1 MGEQIR
7 EARAELRSGDP
18 AAAFVRAEKIIA
30 VDPDNPDARLLAG
43 EAATRLEKF
52 DVAVEHYSHVPRDDA
67 ESWVSARFAIAEVE
81 RFRGRLTEA
90 EQAYRAVL
98 DVEPDQPLALDRLA
112 FLLKATGRHSDARVP
127 LLKLVNLGAWR
138 PEHLV
143 WLALPTRALEVTSY
157 LEGCRRQAPEDSLAV
172 AGLAVLAMVRGEYQ
186 AAEPLWRSA
195 LPDLRSEPEYQA
207 YWGRCLWELG
217 KADEF
222 HGWWND
228 VPVAARDHAEVWYTL
243 SLFAEQLGT
252 PAEVRRCLWE
262 CLYRDPN
269 HAAALFRAGRF
280 LEDAEDGSVPPKVR
294 QRTQWISELHA
305 TVNEVDPERPDVE
318 TARRCA
324 KLLESLDRSRE
335 AAAWIDLQI
344 MNTSDPQLTS
354 ELASR
359 QRGLRTQIVSTPT
372 WIETELARFPQPDLS
387 KWKAPATSPSPSTT
401 LEGSTTFFHAE
412 PASSG
417 IDFRYFESPDETTEG
432 RRMFEFTGGG
442 VAAFD
447 FDRDGSP
454 DLYFTQGAPWPVD
467 ERQRTHLD
475 ALYRNVDGERF
486 TQVTGSAR
494 IIEPGFSQG
503 VAAGD
508 FNNDGFPDLYVA
520 NFGQNRLFENN
531 GDGTF
536 TDVSHQLPDDAAWTT
551 SCLIADLDGD
561 GLPDL
566 YDANYVEG
574 EDVATRICS
583 TSAGPRVCKPDVF
596 TPSVDRLLRNAGDGG
611 PFDDQTSAAGL
622 APFAGTGLG
631 IAAADWNNDGQLELF
646 IANDEM
652 ANFYFINSAPAGSPP
667 QFQEQAFVSGLAFG
681 AEGEPQACMGI
692 AVDSLWGDPGLDL
705 FVTNYFNESNALY
718 RQASEDLFVDDA
730 NVAGLRGPSLPQ
742 LGFGTQTVDIDGD
755 GDRDLFV
762 ANGDLDDF
770 SHQGRTLRMP
780 AQLFENI
787 GEGRFR
793 EVTPESS
800 GPYFDQSG
808 HRGRGVARLDWNGDG
823 REDLVVSQL
832 DEPAV
837 LLTNSGPAGT
847 SITVTL
853 AGTLAARDAI
863 GTRLILE
870 AGGQAWF
877 RQLTAGDGYLATN
890 ERSIVFRLPGEI
902 ADGTSLQLTVRWP
915 SGQQQQFPL
924 SGKSGRY
931 LIREADDLY
940 RLSDD
945 F

>member
-1 MGEQIR
+1 M
-7 EARAELRSGDP
+7 
-18 AAAFVRAEKIIA
+18 K
-30 VDPDNPDARLLAG
+30 
-43 EAATRLEKF
+43 EAA
-52 DVAVEHYSHVPRDDA
+52 
-67 ESWVSARFAIAEVE
+67 
-81 RFRGRLTEA
+81 
-90 EQAYRAVL
+90 
-98 DVEPDQPLALDRLA
+98 
-112 FLLKATGRHSDARVP
+112 
-127 LLKLVNLGAWR
+127 
-138 PEHLV
+138 
-143 WLALPTRALEVTSY
+143 
-157 LEGCRRQAPEDSLAV
+157 
-172 AGLAVLAMVRGEYQ
+172 
-186 AAEPLWRSA
+186 
-195 LPDLRSEPEYQA
+195 
-207 YWGRCLWELG
+207 
-217 KADEF
+217 
-222 HGWWND
+222 
-228 VPVAARDHAEVWYTL
+228 
-243 SLFAEQLGT
+243 
-252 PAEVRRCLWE
+252 
-262 CLYRDPN
+262 
-269 HAAALFRAGRF
+269 
-280 LEDAEDGSVPPKVR
+280 VPPEVR
-294 QRTQWISELHA
+294 QRAQWISELQA
-305 TVNEVDPERPDVE
+305 TVNDVDPARPDVE

-324 KLLESLDRSRE
+324 QLLEMLGRPRE

-344 MNTSDPQLTS
+344 MGTSDPQLTS
-354 ELASR
+354 ELVSR
-359 QRGLRTQIVSTPT
+359 QRALRTQVVSVPA
-372 WIETELARFPQPDLS
+372 WIESDLARFPQPEIS
-387 KWKAPATSPSPSTT
+387 KWTVPASSPPTSAT
-401 LEGSTTFFHAE
+401 LEAAATFFLAE

-417 IDFRYFESPDETTEG
+417 IDFRYFESPDEMTKG

-467 ERQRTHLD
+467 REQRTHLD
-475 ALYRNVDGERF
+475 ALYRNIDGGRF

-536 TDVSHQLPDDAAWTT
+536 TDVSYQLPKDTAWTT
-551 SCLIADLDGD
+551 SCLVADLNSDGH
-561 GLPDL
+561 PDL

-574 EDVATRICS
+574 EDVADRICS
-583 TSAGPRVCKPDVF
+583 TSAGPRVCKPDGF
-596 TPSVDRLLRNAGDGG
+596 TPSVDRLLNNTGDGL
-611 PFDDQTSAAGL
+611 FDDLSAASGL
-622 APFAGTGLG
+622 ASFAGTGLG

-692 AVDSLWGDPGLDL
+692 AVDVLGDDPGLDL

-718 RQASEDLFVDDA
+718 RQASADLFVDDA

-770 SHQGRTLRMP
+770 SHQGRPLRMP
-780 AQLFENI
+780 AQLFENV
-787 GEGRFR
+787 GEDRFR
-793 EVTPESS
+793 EVSPDSA
-800 GPYFDQSG
+800 GPYFDQAG

-870 AGGQAWF
+870 AGERMWN
-877 RQLTAGDGYLATN
+877 RQLTAGDGYQATN
-890 ERSIVFRLPGEI
+890 ERSIVFRLPDEI
-902 ADGTSLQLTVRWP
+902 ADGTSLQLTVIWP
-915 SGQQQQFPL
+915 SGRKQSFPL
-924 SGKSGRY
+924 PVESGRY
-931 LIREADDLY
+931 LIREADALY
-940 RLSDD
+940 RLADD
-945 F
+945 T